1 MYKNNI
7 KEHDMEENINKY
19 LSLLNFKELSI
30 ILPGL
35 FGFWLHALFYDE
47 RLDILNFL
55 RHIEKKSLNVEV
67 NEIFPLGFLSKIDES
82 LWLNFCSQYPF

>member
-1 MYKNNI
+1 MQYS
-7 KEHDMEENINKY
+7 MMM
-19 LSLLNFKELSI
+19 
-30 ILPGL
+30 
-35 FGFWLHALFYDE
+35 

-82 LWLNFCSQYPF
+82 L